1 MISKE
6 TKDKIIETARIE
18 EVVGDFVEL
27 KKRGTSL
34 IGNCPFHNEKTPS
47 FYVSVSKGIYK
58 CFGCGAGGDSLKFVM
73 EHEKYSYPEAL
84 RYLANKYAIEV
95 EEVERSPAQMAAQ
108 DKRESLYVL
117 SQWAGKFFKD
127 TLWQTQLGQAIGLNY
142 FKERGYRE
150 DIIKKFD
157 LGYSPDNWTALVD
170 EARKAGFTDTYL
182 KEVGLAI
189 ERDDQSLYDRFRSRV
204 MFPIHNLTGRIIG
217 FGGRTL
223 KTDKKIPKY
232 VNSPESEIY
241 HKSNVLYGLNFAK
254 KAIAAEDN
262 CYLVEGYADVLSVH
276 QAGVENVVSSSG
288 TSLTE
293 GQIRLI
299 SRFTKNVTI
308 LFDGDA
314 AGIKASLRGTDMLL
328 KEGLNVKILLFP
340 DGEDPDS
347 YVQRYGAIAF
357 KEYIAKNQQD
367 FIFFKT
373 HILLK
378 DAAHDPIKRA
388 EVIRDV
394 VESIAL
400 IPDEIKVAVF
410 IRECSTLLSIEESI
424 LLNELNKI
432 RIGVARKQDTKDLQ
446 QSRAVRNPG
455 MGSQP
460 YMGGGDMPPPEF
472 FMTPEELAASGGA
485 AAGNGQGVDAGTMGA
500 GAMGAVA
507 PQGKITADI
516 LMEREIVRILL
527 NYGDYLATW
536 EGDGDIP
543 VAALLLGSID
553 DVTFEDNASE
563 SIINT
568 YREFINRE
576 EIPDPKQFYS
586 HQDAEVVDLAISCVA
601 SRYSLSPN
609 WNDDKRKIYVT
620 QEHEVLN
627 ALVISAIYRIKK
639 RKIEVEM
646 SKIREELKT
655 EQDVSN
661 LEILIVNYQKLKEA
675 EKMLGAFLGNTI
687 VK

>member
-446 QSRAVRNPG
+446 QSRAVKNPG

-485 AAGNGQGVDAGTMGA
+485 AAGNGQGVDA